1 MKNQLSKETKNSP
14 VMIQHYNDSIKR
26 AEENKSFDRAMVI
39 LEASGFSYCSYG
51 SKNQLEYWVN
61 DTPIK
66 GVLTF

>member
-14 VMIQHYNDSIKR
+14 IMIQHYNDSIKS
-26 AEENKSFDRAMVI
+26 AEETKSFDRAMII
-39 LEASGFSYCSYG
+39 LNASGLSYSSNG

-66 GVLTF
+66 GILNF

>member
-14 VMIQHYNDSIKR
+14 IMIQHYNDSIKS
-26 AEENKSFDRAMVI
+26 AEETKSFDRAMII
-39 LEASGFSYCSYG
+39 LNASGLSYSSNG
-51 SKNQLEYWVN
+51 SKNQLEYWVT